1 MKLQAR
7 HIFFLKITA
16 IVLLS
21 LVGAWLYLKQL
32 LFSSILLLI
41 VIVALAIS
49 LYYDRKKLI
58 SRMEQ
63 MIASIRH
70 SDFSSHFVNRGSSD
84 ELSRLS
90 QEMNEALNAFR
101 SHAHESM
108 MDEAETQAWQKLISV
123 LTHEIMNSITPII
136 SLSETLSEQE
146 LSEDEMDVENYR
158 IMKRAMDTIHRRSKG
173 LLSFVE
179 NYRKLTRLPQ
189 PTIQPIHIESM
200 LQSLQQLMSSGGINF
215 GYNVYPEQLIL
226 KADKAMVEQLLLN
239 LLKNAYEASVVESE
253 SKIDV
258 KAEKIGSEIHIA
270 VSDNGKGISSEAIDK
285 IFIPFYSTKTDGSG
299 IGLSICRQIALR
311 HKGKIVVKS
320 DKKGTKFTVI
330 FPE

>member
-1 MKLQAR
+1 MKLQSR

-21 LVGAWLYLKQL
+21 LAGAWLFLKQL
-32 LFSSILLLI
+32 LFSSILLLLL
-41 VIVALAIS
+41 IVALAVS
-49 LYYDRKKLI
+49 LYYDRKKMI
-58 SRMEQ
+58 GRVEQ

-70 SDFSSHFVNRGSSD
+70 ADFSSHFVHHGSGD

-90 QEMNEALNAFR
+90 QEMNEALDAFR
-101 SHAHESM
+101 SHAHDTM
-108 MDEAETQAWQKLISV
+108 RDEAETQAWQKLISV

-146 LSEDEMDVENYR
+146 LSEEVDVENYR

-189 PTIQPIHIESM
+189 PTIQPIAIQPM
-200 LQSLQQLMSSGGINF
+200 LQSLRQLMASGGITFN
-215 GYNVYPEQLIL
+215 YEVYPEQLIL
-226 KADKAMVEQLLLN
+226 KADKTMVEQLLLN
-239 LLKNAYEASVVESE
+239 LLKNAHEASAASSE
-253 SKIDV
+253 PRIDV
-258 KAEKIGSEIHIA
+258 KAEKLGNEIHIS
-270 VSDNGKGISSEAIDK
+270 VSDNGHGISPEAIEK
-285 IFIPFYSTKTDGSG
+285 IFIPFYSTKSNGSG
-299 IGLSICRQIALR
+299 IGLTLCRQIALR

-320 DKKGTKFTVI
+320 DNKGSKFTVV

>member
-16 IVLLS
+16 IMLLS
-21 LVGAWLYLKQL
+21 LVGAWLFLKQL
-32 LFSSILLLI
+32 LFSSMLLLLLI
-41 VIVALAIS
+41 VALAVS
-49 LYYDRKKLI
+49 LYYDRKKMI
-58 SRMEQ
+58 GRMEQ

-70 SDFSSHFVNRGSSD
+70 ADFSSHFVHHGSGD

-90 QEMNEALNAFR
+90 QEMNEALDAFR
-101 SHAHESM
+101 SHAHDAM
-108 MDEAETQAWQKLISV
+108 RDEAETQAWQKLISV

-146 LSEDEMDVENYR
+146 LSNEVDVENYR
-158 IMKRAMDTIHRRSKG
+158 IMKRAMDTIHRRGKG

-189 PTIQPIHIESM
+189 PTIQPIAIQPM
-200 LQSLQQLMSSGGINF
+200 LQSLRQLMASGGITFN
-215 GYNVYPEQLIL
+215 YEVYPAQLIL
-226 KADKAMVEQLLLN
+226 KADKTMVEQLLLN
-239 LLKNAYEASVVESE
+239 LLKNAHEASAASSE
-253 SKIDV
+253 PRIEV
-258 KAEKIGSEIHIA
+258 KAEKIGDEIHIS
-270 VSDNGKGISSEAIDK
+270 VSDNGHGISPEAIEK

-299 IGLSICRQIALR
+299 IGLTLCRQIALR
-311 HKGKIVVKS
+311 HKGKIVVNS
-320 DKKGTKFTVI
+320 DKKGSKFTVI

>member
-16 IVLLS
+16 IMLLS
-21 LVGAWLYLKQL
+21 LVGAWLFLKQL
-32 LFSSILLLI
+32 LFSSMLLLLI
-41 VIVALAIS
+41 IVALAVS
-49 LYYDRKKLI
+49 LYYDRKKMI
-58 SRMEQ
+58 SRVEQ

-70 SDFSSHFVNRGSSD
+70 ADFSSHFVHHGSGD

-90 QEMNEALNAFR
+90 QEMNEALDAFR
-101 SHAHESM
+101 SHAHNAM
-108 MDEAETQAWQKLISV
+108 RDEAETQAWQKLISV

-146 LSEDEMDVENYR
+146 LSDEVDVENYR
-158 IMKRAMDTIHRRSKG
+158 IMKRAMDTIHRRGKG

-189 PTIQPIHIESM
+189 PTIQPIAIQPM
-200 LQSLQQLMSSGGINF
+200 LQSLRQLMASGGITFN
-215 GYNVYPEQLIL
+215 YEVYPEQLIL
-226 KADKAMVEQLLLN
+226 KADKTMVEQLLLN
-239 LLKNAYEASVVESE
+239 LLKNAHEASAASSE
-253 SKIDV
+253 PRIEV
-258 KAEKIGSEIHIA
+258 KAEKLGNEIHIS
-270 VSDNGKGISSEAIDK
+270 VSDNGHGIAPEAIEK
-285 IFIPFYSTKTDGSG
+285 IFIPFYSTKSNGSG
-299 IGLSICRQIALR
+299 IGLTLCRQIALR

-320 DKKGTKFTVI
+320 DNKGSKFTAI